1 MSATLH
7 MNLGFSSGGA
17 PIVNTLFLLDVTEV
31 AHTEFPQGSGASIM
45 SLIQDDSATQANKD
59 GAKDGKIVDLLH
71 RMLARQHS
79 PQTPKS
85 QWGGTF
91 GHPGE
96 REQEEHE
103 LHLHH
108 GDSRHCEQ
116 HQQRLLPPAKASSSM
131 LLLQRPPQSVQSVQS
146 LLSHPDREEDDFHS
160 RTFGE

>member
-1 MSATLH
+1 MSANIH

-45 SLIQDDSATQANKD
+45 SLIQDDTATQANKD
-59 GAKDGKIVDLLH
+59 CAKDGKIVDLLH

-85 QWGGTF
+85 HGGGAF

-96 REQEEHE
+96 RDPEEHE

-108 GDSRHCEQ
+108 GDTSRARHGGDAGDGIRDTHAEGQ
-116 HQQRLLPPAKASSSM
+116 DWQRSGDAS
-131 LLLQRPPQSVQSVQS
+131 
-146 LLSHPDREEDDFHS
+146 
-160 RTFGE
+160 